1 MQNPRIASRYAKS
14 LIDLSI
20 EKGELEK
27 VYADMQLLQRIC
39 KSNPDFVV
47 MLRSPVIKP
56 DVKEKIVDA
65 ILTGKLSEITAA
77 FTRLLV
83 KKGREGNLPEISEAC
98 INLYKEYKNIHT
110 IKLSTATV
118 LSEDLKNEII
128 NQIRKTSQME
138 NIEIETTVNED
149 LIGGF
154 VLQVGD
160 NLVDASIAY
169 DLREITKQFENND
182 FIYNIR

>member
-39 KSNPDFVV
+39 KSNHDFVV

-98 INLYKEYKNIHT
+98 IHLYKEYKNIYT

-118 LSEDLKNEII
+118 LSEELKNEINAI
-128 NQIRKTSQME
+128 TRDIRE
-138 NIEIETTVNED
+138 
-149 LIGGF
+149 
-154 VLQVGD
+154 
-160 NLVDASIAY
+160 
-169 DLREITKQFENND
+169 REKSKFK
-182 FIYNIR
+182 F

>member
-39 KSNPDFVV
+39 KSNHDFVV

-65 ILTGKLSEITAA
+65 ILTGKLCEITTA

-98 INLYKEYKNIHT
+98 IHLYKAYKNIHT

-118 LSEDLKNEII
+118 LSEELKNEII